1 MAEPEV
7 VVPEDDKPKKSK
19 KKLIIIGA
27 VVGVLVI
34 GGAGFLVLGGGGG
47 GGAETEA
54 AVTTTTE
61 APIGTV
67 IEGDTL
73 TVNLADSGDPR
84 YARVTFAVVLPNGTD
99 SGTVGER
106 MALLKDQAI
115 DILAGTTS
123 SGLLGDGGLDS
134 LRTDLTAAA
143 LEIYPD
149 GEVLR
154 VVLTEVLVQ

>member
-34 GGAGFLVLGGGGG
+34 GGAGVLVLGGG

-154 VVLTEVLVQ
+154 VVLTEVLVK